1 MLVLTRKPNEEIVI
15 NGNVRVRVLS
25 VERGRIRL
33 GIDAPAEVPIRRSEL
48 DEGERPS
55 ELAIPAGL
63 SRTAVLAAG

>member
-1 MLVLTRKPNEEIVI
+1 MLVLTRKANEEIII

-48 DEGERPS
+48 GEGARPA
-55 ELAIPAGL
+55 ELAIPASL
-63 SRTAVLAAG
+63 SRTAMLAAG